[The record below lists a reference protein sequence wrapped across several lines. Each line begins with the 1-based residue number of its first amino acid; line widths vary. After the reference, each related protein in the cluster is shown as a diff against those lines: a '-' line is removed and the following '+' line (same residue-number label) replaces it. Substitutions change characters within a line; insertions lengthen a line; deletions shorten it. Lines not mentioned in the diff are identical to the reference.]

1 MHLVLED
8 EDSLSDRFA
17 EHEEKAVDIAVIR
30 FPRISNFTDF
40 MVFESIE
47 GVSVRYVDT
56 LEKLHHPD
64 MIILPGS
71 KNTMGDLKWMRQNG
85 LEAAIKKHAQNRDAV
100 IFGICGG
107 YQMLGECITDPY
119 GVEEGG
125 MLRGMELCRWRQR
138 WNRKRRERRW
148 TGHLKN

>member
-1 MHLVLED
+1 MLEEKGGIPVTGVVPYMHLVLED

-71 KNTMGDLKWMRQNG
+71 KNTMDDLKMDAPERAGGCHQKACAKSG
-85 LEAAIKKHAQNRDAV
+85 CRD
-100 IFGICGG
+100 
-107 YQMLGECITDPY
+107 LWH
-119 GVEEGG
+119 
-125 MLRGMELCRWRQR
+125 LRRISDVGRVHHRSLWC
-138 WNRKRRERRW
+138 
-148 TGHLKN
+148 